1 MSADRRTALA
11 FCLVLVLGLAGLMTW
26 QALIPILLP
35 VWRLSAVEA
44 GWLSGSAHLAYAL
57 VAPFVVAATD
67 RVDARRVVIAG
78 LVGSTMAG
86 VGLATFAAGF
96 WSALLWKIVGGVAT
110 AATYMPGLKALTDR
124 LHGPEPGRLQA
135 LYTAA
140 YSLGTALSL
149 LAAGIVA
156 ERAGWRAAFLLS
168 GLLPAIGLLVLLATS
183 RRLEPAP
190 LATARLATFDPRPVL
205 RDRPALGYILGYAGH
220 CYELFGF
227 RTWLVA
233 LLTFA
238 AARHGDALSA
248 SSLAMVATAA
258 LLLGLPAS
266 LAGNE
271 LAQRLGRRHALLLL
285 MPASALLA
293 LAVGLAT
300 ALPFWPLTLL
310 VALYAALM
318 MTDSAALTV
327 GLIGVTPAARRGLSI
342 GVQQLAGTSAAF
354 AAPVVAGLCL
364 DLLGADRPAG
374 WAAAI
379 TSLGLG
385 PLLGALALRLLVP
398 RR

>member
-1 MSADRRTALA
+1 MSADRRTAFA

-26 QALIPILLP
+26 QTLIPILLP
-35 VWRLSAVEA
+35 AWRLSAVEA
-44 GWLSGSAHLAYAL
+44 GWLSGAAHLAYAL
-57 VAPFVVAATD
+57 VAPFVVAVTD
-67 RVDARRVVIAG
+67 RIDARRVVVLGLAGSTVAG
-78 LVGSTMAG
+78 L
-86 VGLATFAAGF
+86 GLATLAGGF
-96 WSALLWKIVGGVAT
+96 WSALLWKIVAGVAT

-124 LHGPEPGRLQA
+124 LEGPEPGRLQA

-156 ERAGWRAAFLLS
+156 ERLGWRAAFLLS
-168 GLLPAIGLLVLLATS
+168 GLLPATGLLILLATT
-183 RRLEPAP
+183 RRADPP
-190 LATARLATFDPRPVL
+190 PPIGARLATFDPRPVL
-205 RDRPALGYILGYAGH
+205 RDRPAVGYILGYAGH

-227 RTWLVA
+227 RTWIVA

-238 AARHGDALSA
+238 ATRHGAPISA
-248 SSLAMVATAA
+248 SALAAIATVA

-271 LAQRLGRRHALLLL
+271 LAQRLGRRRALLLL
-285 MPASALLA
+285 MPAAALLA
-293 LAVGLAT
+293 LLVGLAA

-318 MTDSAALTV
+318 MADSAALTV
-327 GLIGVTPAARRGLSI
+327 GLVGVTPASRRGLTI

-354 AAPVVAGLCL
+354 VAPVVAGLCL
-364 DLLGADRPAG
+364 DLVGADRPAG

-379 TSLGLG
+379 ASLGLG
-385 PLLGALALRLLVP
+385 PLLGALALRGLVP
-398 RR
+398 RG

>member
-26 QALIPILLP
+26 QTLIPILLP

-44 GWLSGSAHLAYAL
+44 GWLSGSSHLAYAL
-57 VAPFVVAATD
+57 AAPFVVAVTD
-67 RVDARRVVIAG
+67 RVDARRVVLLG
-78 LVGSTMAG
+78 LVGSAAAG
-86 VGLATFAAGF
+86 LGLATLAAGF
-96 WSALLWKIVGGVAT
+96 WSALLWKIVAGVAT

-140 YSLGTALSL
+140 YALGTALSL

-156 ERAGWRAAFLLS
+156 ERAGWQAAFLVS
-168 GLLPAIGLLVLLATS
+168 GLLPALGLLVLVATT
-183 RRLEPAP
+183 RRVDPAP
-190 LATARLATFDPRPVL
+190 AGPSRLATFDPRPVL

-238 AARHGDALSA
+238 AARQGDALSTSA
-248 SSLAMVATAA
+248 LAVIATAA

-271 LAQRLGRRHALLLL
+271 LAERRGRRRALLLL
-285 MPASALLA
+285 MSASALLA

-300 ALPFWPLTLL
+300 ALPFWPLALL
-310 VALYAALM
+310 VAVYAALM

-327 GLIGVTPAARRGLSI
+327 GLMSVTPAARRGLTI

-354 AAPVVAGLCL
+354 VSPVVAGLCL

-379 TSLGLG
+379 ASLGLG
-385 PLLGALALRLLVP
+385 PLLGALALRALVA